1 MVIQLVRA
9 AVSENIL
16 LNTNI
21 LQNILGTV
29 LLDCVNQKNIEKNY
43 EDVDLRWCESANEI
57 EGIIFLILGMF
68 FLGTYIRVILND
80 DNTFII
86 FNTIKVIHT

>member
-29 LLDCVNQKNIEKNY
+29 LLDCVHQKNIEKNY

-80 DNTFII
+80 DNKFII